1 MQKKSGIT
9 KSGLDA
15 MPLFLQDDL
24 LNVQMQLHT
33 GVGPIANDLL
43 PGDQVCVAPNGLV
56 CVALCQ

>member
-1 MQKKSGIT
+1 MHNKSVLA
-9 KSGLDA
+9 SV
-15 MPLFLQDDL
+15 PLFILDDL